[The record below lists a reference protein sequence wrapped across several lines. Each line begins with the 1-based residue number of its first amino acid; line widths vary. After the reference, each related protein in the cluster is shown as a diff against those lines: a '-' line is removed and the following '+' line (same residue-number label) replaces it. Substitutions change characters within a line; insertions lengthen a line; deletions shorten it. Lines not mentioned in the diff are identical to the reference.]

1 MATASL
7 LLFRAHELGQCLGK
21 MEPGNIGGGG
31 GGGGTNHM
39 TYDFFT

>member
-7 LLFRAHELGQCLGK
+7 LLFRADELGQCLGK

-31 GGGGTNHM
+31 EGGGRGHKP
-39 TYDFFT
+39 YDL